1 MRPLPRLT
9 ATFSRIWPR
18 RIAIFLPF
26 RPADCSMERQCAR
39 PVRRWSICL
48 NGQRHRPAAHNGR
61 VGCQGHKSISRKR
74 SKVARCIER
83 ERRRAA
89 VFAVHAR
96 SRSSLAPC
104 VSTIVW
110 DSSPGKIRFTL
121 RRVVKQNIGE
131 FWPGSYDTEV
141 CCKVIVTMH
150 VHSESDESSFSRI
163 HQSDGDSL
171 RTLLKCK
178 AL

>member
-1 MRPLPRLT
+1 MGRPLPGLA

-61 VGCQGHKSISRKR
+61 VGCQGHKSISRKC

-89 VFAVHAR
+89 VFAV
-96 SRSSLAPC
+96 SRALTFLPLPSRRFDDSLAFE
-104 VSTIVW
+104 
-110 DSSPGKIRFTL
+110 PGKNTVHTSTRSVTECQRTL
-121 RRVVKQNIGE
+121 DEMKYNKNIL
-131 FWPGSYDTEV
+131 
-141 CCKVIVTMH
+141 CKITVTMGIQFVLH
-150 VHSESDESSFSRI
+150 TSFNV
-163 HQSDGDSL
+163 SL
-171 RTLLKCK
+171 LY
-178 AL
+178 